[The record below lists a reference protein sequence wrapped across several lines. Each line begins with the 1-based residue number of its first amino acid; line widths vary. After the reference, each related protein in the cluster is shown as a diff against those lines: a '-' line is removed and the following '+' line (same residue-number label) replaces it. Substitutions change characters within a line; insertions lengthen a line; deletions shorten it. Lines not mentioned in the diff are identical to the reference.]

1 MVIHNFHLSGITLM
15 PDKANPPLV
24 IYTNPVLTGAA
35 AFECF
40 QPITRWCQQILQTPG
55 PVQVFQLAPRRVLNV
70 WRQFA
75 GTFTVKD
82 PFRFAARKGGDH
94 RTTISRSGNMS
105 RRRLTSSDYHN
116 FLFGRPIPAR
126 TMSCFD
132 AMGEE
137 TEGEKI
143 SRALPPR
150 ARRYSDERAIWIRRG
165 IEASLVTATG

>member
-105 RRRLTSSDYHN
+105 SRRPSGLDGHI
-116 FLFGRPIPAR
+116 LQVADPI
-126 TMSCFD
+126 
-132 AMGEE
+132 GL
-137 TEGEKI
+137 
-143 SRALPPR
+143 AL
-150 ARRYSDERAIWIRRG
+150 
-165 IEASLVTATG
+165 LK